1 MNASNILPRGR
12 GDRAVEP
19 ARDHSVLIVV
29 ILMMTLVFAPVIG
42 FHLAVPD
49 ARQPTAAPSANVS
62 AAAPSGVKEPG

>member
-12 GDRAVEP
+12 GRREAEP

-42 FHLAVPD
+42 FHLAMPASDTHDQVAPS
-49 ARQPTAAPSANVS
+49 TNLVVAAPT
-62 AAAPSGVKEPG
+62 KEPG